1 MNFYESNKRLL
12 LNSYLIVIFAKI
24 NIISKNMSFNKK
36 EVVIIL
42 IIEISPETVPII
54 KIFQYPNVTY
64 KPKTQLMYIVKATD
78 ISEMYILCFCDTNHK
93 LTENFKNIFLSHKIN
108 DNYIFAE
115 LKVLICPSMP
125 GKILIINSQINE
137 KQINKELISKLNK
150 NTRNLHFELLN

>member
-1 MNFYESNKRLL
+1 
-12 LNSYLIVIFAKI
+12 
-24 NIISKNMSFNKK
+24 
-36 EVVIIL
+36 
-42 IIEISPETVPII
+42 
-54 KIFQYPNVTY
+54 
-64 KPKTQLMYIVKATD
+64 MYIVKATD